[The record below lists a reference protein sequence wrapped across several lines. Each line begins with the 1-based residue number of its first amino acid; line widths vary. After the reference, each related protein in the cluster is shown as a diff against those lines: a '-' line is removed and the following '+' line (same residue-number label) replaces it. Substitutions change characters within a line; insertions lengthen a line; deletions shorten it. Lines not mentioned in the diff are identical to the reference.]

1 MDTIIFESLGG
12 APTELP
18 GAEGMVDMPFQVFGY
33 GDPIEGALGF
43 TTFGFTIVTD
53 GADPAPPVVPAVG
66 LTDMPFTVAYSFGPI
81 YLLPAEGET
90 GVPFEATGFAG
101 PGAFG
106 LTDMPFEPYGTS
118 VTDDDTAPPPTSA
131 DDSAFAP
138 ERLALSDSIKLF
150 DTAVVNIVLG
160 FQSAIESAADGET
173 KVAEELMLS
182 LALDVVYRISIAEG
196 LSLAAAD
203 TATTQMLERVVD
215 TLLLEG
221 LVSSEADAISSIIEA
236 LAAADAADALSR
248 ADVTEQLAI
257 SGVVASSF
265 TAAEALVQGL
275 LMAAAP
281 VHTGTMV
288 AQVNEAVGLAEGIAT
303 ELEAFEAITEGVGFV
318 ARFHLDTGEYIA
330 WSIGTNNRQLS
341 KYTNFPFN
349 SFAKLGDLYLGC
361 NSEGIFRLEGASDAG
376 EDISAML
383 RGAMTDMGSMA
394 MKRNPYAYLAYSAPT
409 GLILRT
415 ILVNEDGEQTEHVY
429 RLRAQ
434 PTGNIR
440 EGRIKLGEGPRSVMW
455 GWKIE
460 NVDGGELE
468 LHALQFKPVA
478 LARKMRGKNGG
489 T

>member
-12 APTELP
+12 GPTEVP
-18 GAEGMVDMPFQVFGY
+18 AGEGSTT
-33 GDPIEGALGF
+33 LGF
-43 TTFGFTIVTD
+43 DAYGFGEPLTSGIGFTSFGFSTTMGGGVPDTPIVPGT
-53 GADPAPPVVPAVG
+53 GVTNIA
-66 LTDMPFTVAYSFGPI
+66 FTQVYSFGPERLI
-81 YLLPAEGET
+81 PGGGET
-90 GVPFEATGFAG
+90 AFA
-101 PGAFG
+101 
-106 LTDMPFEPYGTS
+106 FEPYGFGDGAFGSTS
-118 VTDDDTAPPPTSA
+118 FAFDSFGTGGDGAWPPPTFLDDTA
-131 DDSAFAP
+131 FMP
-138 ERLALSDSIKLF
+138 EGLALSESLTLF
-150 DTAVVNIVLG
+150 DTAVVNLVLG
-160 FQSAIESAADGET
+160 FQAAIDTAAEGET

-182 LALDVVYRISIAEG
+182 LALDVVYRIAITQG
-196 LSLAAAD
+196 LSLATAD
-203 TATTQMLERVVD
+203 TATPLMLERVVD

-221 LVSSEADAISSIIEA
+221 LVESEADAISAIIES
-236 LAAADAADALSR
+236 LAAADAAEALAR

-257 SGVVASSF
+257 SGAVSAAF
-265 TAAEALVQGL
+265 TAAEALIEGL
-275 LMAAAP
+275 LVAAAP
-281 VHTGTMV
+281 VDTGSMV
-288 AQVNEAVGLAEGIAT
+288 AVVSESVSLSEGVAT
-303 ELEAFEAITEGVGFV
+303 ELEAFEAITEGAGFV

-361 NSEGIFRLEGASDAG
+361 SSEGIFRLDGPNDDG
-376 EDISAML
+376 EAISAKL
-383 RGAMTDMGSMA
+383 RGAMTDMGSLG

-415 ILVNEDGEQTEHVY
+415 ILVDEAGDQVEHVY
-429 RLRAQ
+429 RLTAQ

-440 EGRIKLGEGPRSVMW
+440 EGRVKLGEGPRSVMW

-468 LHALQFKPVA
+468 LHALQFKPVV